1 MFKVV
6 IFFACICVMG
16 KKWTVI
22 AVICNK
28 FLHNYITDHLVS
40 SCVSK

>member
-1 MFKVV
+1 MHLRY
-6 IFFACICVMG
+6 G

-40 SCVSK
+40 SCVSNKRNQN